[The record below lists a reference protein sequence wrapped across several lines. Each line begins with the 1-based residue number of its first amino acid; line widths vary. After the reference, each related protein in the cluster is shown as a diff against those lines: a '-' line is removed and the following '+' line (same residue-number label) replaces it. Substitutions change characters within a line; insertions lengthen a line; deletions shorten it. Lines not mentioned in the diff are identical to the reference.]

1 MEAQDLEFFEEFI
14 DSYQD
19 EYDVGFRR
27 IAATLV
33 YLLQKE
39 KPLQP
44 EGPAEMPE
52 IEEATAPRPAKS
64 AGGSGNA
71 GMKRFRIEVGRVH
84 GVEPRHIVGA
94 ITNEAQI
101 SSGDIGAIKLFHE
114 FSLVDLPAKMPQETF
129 SLLQDVW
136 VCGRQLKLS
145 VDTGPGDARQ
155 EQHPG
160 KRTFGKGG
168 PSRFKPS
175 GKKPPHTRRG
185 K

>member
-39 KPLQP
+39 KPLQH
-44 EGPAEMPE
+44 EGPAEEPE
-52 IEEATAPRPAKS
+52 VEVAPAPRSAKS
-64 AGGSGNA
+64 AGGA
-71 GMKRFRIEVGRVH
+71 GMRRYRIEVGRVH

-114 FSLVDLPAKMPQETF
+114 FSLVDLPQKMPHETF

-136 VCGRQLKLS
+136 VCGQQLKLS
-145 VDTGPGDARQ
+145 VDTGPGEARQ
-155 EQHPG
+155 EKHPG

-168 PSRFKPS
+168 EQPRFKP
-175 GKKPPHTRRG
+175 GGRKPPHTRRG